1 MVEEK
6 ALEPLLSLL
15 VIVGNSK
22 AASDCLL
29 RRLIYN

>member
-6 ALEPLLSLL
+6 ALGPLLSLL
-15 VIVGNSK
+15 VIVGNAK
-22 AASDCLL
+22 AASDCLM